1 MSYLQAQI
9 FLIYPSL
16 STKRLLTPGKAL
28 LLPQGKHKTGSEE
41 LDIPSLS
48 SSHLLSHCSCI
59 TESSPAPFPLGSPLP
74 ALALLRARALIPVS
88 REFPPS
94 GAALAWLPAR
104 ETSSRPLLPA
114 ALAKAER
121 AFLGAGAAE
130 PLRLC
135 QERRMLLE
143 R

>member
-1 MSYLQAQI
+1 MYHA
-9 FLIYPSL
+9 
-16 STKRLLTPGKAL
+16 
-28 LLPQGKHKTGSEE
+28 
-41 LDIPSLS
+41 
-48 SSHLLSHCSCI
+48 
-59 TESSPAPFPLGSPLP
+59 ESSPGLFPLGSPLP
-74 ALALLRARALIPVS
+74 ALALRALLRARALIPVS

-114 ALAKAER
+114 ALAKEER

-130 PLRLC
+130 PLRLR